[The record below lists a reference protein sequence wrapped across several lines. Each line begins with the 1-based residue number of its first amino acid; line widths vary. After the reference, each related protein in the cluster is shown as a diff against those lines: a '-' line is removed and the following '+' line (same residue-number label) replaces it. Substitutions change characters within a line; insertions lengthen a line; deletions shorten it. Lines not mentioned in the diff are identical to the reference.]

1 MRNIDNAASLG
12 FQFANDA
19 EQGFGFSI
27 GEGIRRFIHNDDLRF
42 KAQHFGNFDHLL
54 IANRQLTDQPV
65 AFKAQIEF
73 GEQQIGFGVH
83 LLPVNFAKAIHKLT
97 AKKNVLGDSE
107 LRDQV
112 QLLVDDT
119 DSGFLGGFRAVKGGL
134 FPQPQ

>member
-1 MRNIDNAASLG
+1 MELPLDYTT
-12 FQFANDA
+12 
-19 EQGFGFSI
+19 
-27 GEGIRRFIHNDDLRF
+27 LRLIWW
-42 KAQHFGNFDHLL
+42 GLL
-54 IANRQLTDQPV
+54 
-65 AFKAQIEF
+65 

-83 LLPVNFAKAIHKLT
+83 LLPVYFAKAIHKLAT
-97 AKKNVLGDSE
+97 EKNILGDSE

>member
-1 MRNIDNAASLG
+1 M
-12 FQFANDA
+12 AN
-19 EQGFGFSI
+19 Q
-27 GEGIRRFIHNDDLRF
+27 
-42 KAQHFGNFDHLL
+42 
-54 IANRQLTDQPV
+54 IAVTSAVHNRQLTDQPV

-97 AKKNVLGDSE
+97 AKKNVHSDSE

-112 QLLVDDT
+112 QFLVDDT
-119 DSGFLGGFRAVKGGL
+119 DSGFLRGFRAIKGGL